1 MRVIAGSARRL
12 MLETPKGMTTRPTL
26 DREKETL
33 FNMLQ
38 NGLYDAAFLDLF
50 AGSGQ
55 IGIEALSRGC
65 AQAYFVEQNTD
76 ALSCI
81 RRNLEFTKLADK
93 AVVMGRD
100 VLSAI
105 AVLDQEQREFDY
117 IFMDPPYGQM
127 LEKQVLYALADSHL
141 VGEDTVIV
149 VESDLNTSFAYVREL
164 PFTMVKVK
172 AYKTNMHTFFTK
184 G

>member
-38 NGLYDAAFLDLF
+38 NGLYDAMFLDLF

-55 IGIEALSRGC
+55 IGIEALSRG
-65 AQAYFVEQNTD
+65 ARQAYFVEQGME

-81 RRNLEFTKLADK
+81 RRNLEFTRLEDK

-100 VLSAI
+100 VISAI
-105 AVLDQEQREFDY
+105 NMLSHEQQVFDY
-117 IFMDPPYGQM
+117 IFMDPPYGQG
-127 LEKQVLYALADSHL
+127 LEKQALYALADSHL
-141 VGEDTVIV
+141 VGEDTVII
-149 VESDLNTSFAYVREL
+149 VESDLDTSFGYVKEL
-164 PFTMVKVK
+164 PFTLVKVK
-172 AYKTNMHTFFTK
+172 AYKTNMHAFFTR